1 MILAKQMRTRFIAAT
16 LLAGVL
22 SACGGGDGETAVS
35 GPDPSQGA
43 QSDNL
48 FATEQATS
56 RFLVQSTFG
65 PTPMQVSAQ
74 TGRSA
79 SAWFVGQLDKPAT
92 LHTPMIE
99 EYLRLGNADIRSNRV
114 ARNGPAFAFWRASI
128 ESEDQMRQRM
138 AFALSQI
145 LVVSDYADFF
155 VGNVPEVMG
164 GYRDTL
170 VTNAFGNYRELLED
184 ITYNPAMGY
193 YLTYMGNRKED
204 PRRNRKPDENYARE
218 LLQLFTIGLVELNPD
233 GTPVI
238 GSDGKAKEIYDNA
251 DITGLARVFTGLD
264 LEGLNRR
271 EGGVDRIGDRDTGL
285 EKSFLRPMTVN
296 TEEHSVVDKV
306 FLGTTIAAGTSAQA
320 SIDQALD
327 TIMAHKN
334 VGPFVGRQ
342 LIQRFTTSNPS
353 PAYTTRVAS
362 AFDAGRYTL
371 PNGATVGDGRKGDL
385 AATLAAVLFDEDA
398 RGDAGLSDPGFGK
411 IREPILRFTGF
422 ARAFGMDLSRPEY
435 NESLYDTSRSSS
447 LSQHPYRS
455 ASVFNFYRPG
465 YVPPNTQTGA
475 RDMTVPEMQLVNASS
490 TTGYINFASYLA
502 FNNPSDGNI
511 NRLRTRF
518 EGYGVPFNEA
528 QARATAVA
536 DYAEEIALAGDTA
549 ALVDHLDAKL
559 LYSTMSAETRSGI
572 ISALGDL
579 SIDAAADE
587 AQARAMAQFAVT
599 LVLTSPDFIVQR

>member
-1 MILAKQMRTRFIAAT
+1 MVLARQMRARVIAAS
-16 LLAGVL
+16 LLVGIL
-22 SACGGGDGETAVS
+22 GACGGDGDNVVS
-35 GPDPSQGA
+35 SADPSQGA

-48 FATEQATS
+48 FATEQMTS

-65 PTPMQVSAQ
+65 PTPELVSAQ

-79 SAWFVGQLDKPAT
+79 SAWFVSQLDRPAT

-99 EYLRLGNADIRSNRV
+99 EYIRLGNADIRSNRV
-114 ARNGPAFAFWRASI
+114 ARNGPAFAFWRATV
-128 ESEDQMRQRM
+128 ESEDQLRQRM

-164 GYRDTL
+164 GYRDIL
-170 VTNAFGNYRELLED
+170 VTNAFGNYRELLEE

-218 LLQLFTIGLVELNPD
+218 LLQLFTVGLVELNPD
-233 GTPVI
+233 GTPVL
-238 GSDGKAKEIYDNA
+238 GSDGRPKEIYDNT

-264 LEGLNRR
+264 LEGLDRR
-271 EGGVDRIGDRDTGL
+271 QGGVDRIGDRDTGL
-285 EKSFLRPMTVN
+285 EKSFLRPMAVN
-296 TEEHSVVDKV
+296 AEEHSEVDKV
-306 FLGTTIAAGTSAQA
+306 FLGTTIAAGTNAQA

-334 VGPFVGRQ
+334 VGPFVSRQ

-353 PAYTTRVAS
+353 PAYVARVAA
-362 AFDAGRYTL
+362 AFDAGRHTL
-371 PNGATVGDGRKGDL
+371 PNGSTVGDGRKGDL
-385 AATLAAVLFDEDA
+385 SATLAAILFDADA
-398 RGDAGLSDPGFGK
+398 RGDAGLTDPGFGK

-422 ARAFGMDLSRPEY
+422 ARAFGLDLNRPEY
-435 NESLYDTSRSSS
+435 NESLYDTSQSSS

-475 RDMTVPEMQLVNASS
+475 RDMTIPEMQLVNASS
-490 TTGYINFASYLA
+490 TTGYINFASYFA
-502 FNNPSDGNI
+502 FNDPSDGNI
-511 NRLRTRF
+511 NRLRNRF
-518 EGYGVPFNEA
+518 ESYGVPFDEGR
-528 QARATAVA
+528 ARATAVPN
-536 DYAEEIALAGDTA
+536 YAEEIALAGDTA
-549 ALVDHLDAKL
+549 ALIDHLDNKL
-559 LYSTMSAETRSGI
+559 LYGSMTAETRSGI

-579 SIDAAADE
+579 SIDGAADE
-587 AQARAMAQFAVT
+587 QQARAMVQFAVT